1 MKVHS
6 FALCS
11 LRHGLPVSKIGYQV
25 RKGSQLLLWKTAAA
39 EMDPESYRAVSKMR
53 KNSPKEGKERTES
66 KSAFLFQIWPF

>member
-39 EMDPESYRAVSKMR
+39 EMDPESYRAYQR
-53 KNSPKEGKERTES
+53 
-66 KSAFLFQIWPF
+66 